1 MSAPVSMQPQ
11 SRGRVVILGI
21 YVTDLTFRAERMP
34 LIGETIAGSGFAMGP
49 GGKGS
54 NQAVA
59 AARAG
64 AEVVF
69 CTRVGNDAFGQIARA
84 TWDAEGIT
92 SRATVIDG
100 ASTGA
105 AHIFVDDT
113 SGMNA
118 IIVAAGAAGTMNAA
132 DVDAIEA
139 DIAAARVFVTQLEQ
153 PLAAARRGLEVARKH
168 GVTTVFNPAPA
179 MALPDDIFP
188 LCDYITPN
196 ETETAALT
204 GVPVSNVDDARRAAD
219 LLLKKGVGTVIVTL
233 GEQGA
238 LLHGATQSVF
248 VPAFR
253 CGRVV
258 ETAGAGDGFTG
269 GFAAALARGE
279 EPLAAMRFASALAGI
294 SVTRAG
300 TAPSMPK
307 LAEINEV
314 LQQSGTSHALSA

>member
-1 MSAPVSMQPQ
+1 MSAPQE
-11 SRGRVVILGI
+11 RNGRVVILGI

-34 LIGETIAGSGFAMGP
+34 LIGETIAGSAFAMGP

-64 AEVVF
+64 AQVVF
-69 CTRVGNDAFGQIARA
+69 CTRIGDDAFGSIARA
-84 TWDAEGIT
+84 TWNAEGIIA
-92 SRATVIDG
+92 RATVLNG
-100 ASTGA
+100 VSTGA

-113 SGMNA
+113 TGKNA
-118 IIVAAGAAGTMNAA
+118 IIVASGAAGTMNAA

-153 PLAAARRGLEVARKH
+153 PLPAARRGLEVARKH

-179 MALPDDIFP
+179 LPLDDDIFP

-196 ETETAALT
+196 ETEATALT
-204 GVPVSNVDDARRAAD
+204 GVPIANADDARRAAD
-219 LLLKKGVGTVIVTL
+219 VLLAKGVGTVIVTL
-233 GEQGA
+233 GEGGA
-238 LLHGATQSVF
+238 LLHSATQSVL
-248 VPAFR
+248 VPAYH

-279 EPLAAMRFASALAGI
+279 EPIAAMRFGCALAGI

-300 TAPSMPK
+300 TAPSMPT
-307 LAEINEV
+307 LDEV
-314 LQQSGTSHALSA
+314 NQVLRQPAPSPSYS